1 MPSAMVKT
9 DLSVLRPSANV
20 KTDVSKLRVD
30 ERLIRPT
37 LIARKFIIYIG
48 NYFYYKAIGYGED

>member
-37 LIARKFIIYIG
+37 LIARK
-48 NYFYYKAIGYGED
+48 